1 MITPAHLILLD
12 TLIEQIFTINQRI
25 QKIKAMSEGEVNDKL
40 AMENERTKDLKA
52 LLEADG

>member
-12 TLIEQIFTINQRI
+12 TLIEQIFIINQRI
-25 QKIKAMSEGEVNDKL
+25 QKIKAMSEEEVNDKL
-40 AMENERTKDLKA
+40 VVENERTKDLKA